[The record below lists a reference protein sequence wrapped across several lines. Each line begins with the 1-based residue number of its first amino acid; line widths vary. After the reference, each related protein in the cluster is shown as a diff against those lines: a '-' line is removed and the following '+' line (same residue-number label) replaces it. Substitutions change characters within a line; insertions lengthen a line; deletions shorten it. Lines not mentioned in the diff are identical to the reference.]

1 MSLYT
6 GLKCKVCD
14 KSFIEE
20 DDIVVCPDCGT
31 PYHRSCYKEKGEC
44 ISYDLHE
51 KKQSYSVNE
60 EKAKKIGDTII
71 CEKCGTHNK
80 SLSIFCEKCGNPITI
95 EKSTSDER
103 NVNADIEENPFPN
116 LIKVDYNDKYCG
128 FDPNEDFDG
137 ATTAEL
143 AEFIGDN
150 NKFFLPIFKLMKERK
165 KKGTFNLSALLCPP
179 AYFAYRKMTGT
190 AILSLI
196 IQITLWLPSIIYFL
210 GSMISKYNMPD
221 NALVAFISTI
231 DINSPLFM
239 VIYNVGWVL
248 GYVFIFYCASMANHI
263 YYRFAVKR
271 IKFLKSKKALNEK
284 NIKRFGRTSNAGLTI
299 MIIAYAIIA
308 FLLTFAIAFVS

>member
-14 KSFIEE
+14 KSFLEE

-44 ISYDLHE
+44 INYELHE
-51 KKQSYSVNE
+51 KNQSYSVNE
-60 EKAKKIGDTII
+60 EKAKKIGDKII
-71 CEKCGTHNK
+71 CEKCGMQNK
-80 SLSIFCEKCGNPITI
+80 SLSIFCERCGNPITI
-95 EKSTSDER
+95 EKSAADER
-103 NVNADIEENPFPN
+103 NVNTEENPFPN
-116 LIKVDYNDKYCG
+116 MIKVDYNDKYCG
-128 FDPNEDFDG
+128 FDPDEDFDG

-143 AEFIGDN
+143 ADFIGDN

-190 AILSLI
+190 AIMSLI
-196 IQITLWLPSIIYFL
+196 VQLILWLPSIVYFL
-210 GSMISKYNMPD
+210 GSLISKYNVPD

-239 VIYNVGWVL
+239 AIYNIGWVL

-271 IKFLKSKKALNEK
+271 IKFLKSKNAFNEK
-284 NIKRFGRTSNAGLTI
+284 NIKRFGRTSNAGLVI
-299 MIIAYAIIA
+299 MIIAYALIA

>member
-14 KSFIEE
+14 KSFVEE

-44 ISYDLHE
+44 INYELHE

-60 EKAKKIGDTII
+60 EKAKKIGDKII
-71 CEKCGTHNK
+71 CEKCGMQNN
-80 SLSIFCEKCGNPITI
+80 SLSIFCERCGNPITI
-95 EKSTSDER
+95 EKSASGESDVR
-103 NVNADIEENPFPN
+103 RDSENPFPN
-116 LIKVDYNDKYCG
+116 MIKVDYNDKYCG
-128 FDPNEDFDG
+128 FDPDEDFDG

-150 NKFFLPIFKLMKERK
+150 HKFFLPIFKLMKERK
-165 KKGTFNLSALLCPP
+165 KKGTFNISALLCPP

-190 AILSLI
+190 AIMSLI
-196 IQITLWLPSIIYFL
+196 IQLVLWLPSIVYFL
-210 GSMISKYNMPD
+210 GSMISKYNVPD

-231 DINSPLFM
+231 DINSPIFM
-239 VIYNVGWVL
+239 MIYNIGWVL

-271 IKFLKSKKALNEK
+271 IRFLKSKNAFNKK
-284 NIKRFGRTSNAGLTI
+284 NIKRFGRTSNAGLII
-299 MIIAYAIIA
+299 MIIAYALIA

>member
-1 MSLYT
+1 
-6 GLKCKVCD
+6 
-14 KSFIEE
+14 
-20 DDIVVCPDCGT
+20 
-31 PYHRSCYKEKGEC
+31 
-44 ISYDLHE
+44 
-51 KKQSYSVNE
+51 
-60 EKAKKIGDTII
+60 
-71 CEKCGTHNK
+71 
-80 SLSIFCEKCGNPITI
+80 
-95 EKSTSDER
+95 
-103 NVNADIEENPFPN
+103 
-116 LIKVDYNDKYCG
+116 
-128 FDPNEDFDG
+128 

-143 AEFIGDN
+143 AEFIGDI

>member
-14 KSFIEE
+14 KTFAEE

-44 ISYDLHE
+44 INYELHE

-71 CEKCGTHNK
+71 CEKCGMHNK
-80 SLSIFCEKCGNPITI
+80 PLALFCDRCGNPITI

-103 NVNADIEENPFPN
+103 NVNTEENPFPN
-116 LIKVDYNDKYCG
+116 MIKVDYNDKYCG
-128 FDPNEDFDG
+128 FDPDEDFDG

-190 AILSLI
+190 AIMSLI
-196 IQITLWLPSIIYFL
+196 IQLVLWLPSIVYFL
-210 GSMISKYNMPD
+210 GSMISKYNVPD
-221 NALVAFISTI
+221 NALVSFISTI
-231 DINSPLFM
+231 DINSPIFM
-239 VIYNVGWVL
+239 MIYNIGWVL

-271 IKFLKSKKALNEK
+271 IKFLKSKNALNEK
-284 NIKRFGRTSNAGLTI
+284 NIKRFGRTSNAGLII
-299 MIIAYAIIA
+299 MIIAYALIA

>member
-14 KSFIEE
+14 KSFLEE

-44 ISYDLHE
+44 INYELHE
-51 KKQSYSVNE
+51 KNQSYSVNE
-60 EKAKKIGDTII
+60 EKAKKIGDKII
-71 CEKCGTHNK
+71 CEKCGMQNK
-80 SLSIFCEKCGNPITI
+80 SLSIFCERCGNPITI
-95 EKSTSDER
+95 EKSTADER
-103 NVNADIEENPFPN
+103 NVNTEENPFPN
-116 LIKVDYNDKYCG
+116 MIRVDYNDKYCG
-128 FDPNEDFDG
+128 FDPDEDFDG

-143 AEFIGDN
+143 ADFIGDN

-190 AILSLI
+190 AIMSLI
-196 IQITLWLPSIIYFL
+196 VQLILWLPSIVYFL
-210 GSMISKYNMPD
+210 GSLISKYNVPD

-239 VIYNVGWVL
+239 AIYNIGWVL

-271 IKFLKSKKALNEK
+271 IKFLKSKNAFNEK
-284 NIKRFGRTSNAGLTI
+284 NIKRFGRTSNAGLVI
-299 MIIAYAIIA
+299 MIIAYALIA